1 MSLMELEF
9 ERQSNPVD
17 MIEYVAANN
26 DWAFE
31 RSGEDEIAMTVDR
44 WVGAYAPVY
53 WSMMFC
59 NVVCPQ
65 ILWFRKARRSALL
78 LFFLSLVVNLGMW
91 MERVTIVVQSLHR
104 DFMPS
109 AWGLYIPTV
118 WDWIFLIGSIC
129 CFAWLFLLFIRVLP
143 SISISEMRALA
154 RESVEE
160 KR

>member
-1 MSLMELEF
+1 ML
-9 ERQSNPVD
+9 
-17 MIEYVAANN
+17 
-26 DWAFE
+26 
-31 RSGEDEIAMTVDR
+31 
-44 WVGAYAPVY
+44 
-53 WSMMFC
+53 FC

-91 MERVTIVVQSLHR
+91 MERVTIVVQSLHH

-109 AWGLYIPTV
+109 AWGIYIPTL
-118 WDWIFLIGSIC
+118 WDWTFLIGSIC
-129 CFAWLFLLFIRVLP
+129 CFAWLFLVFIRVLP

-160 KR
+160 KKA